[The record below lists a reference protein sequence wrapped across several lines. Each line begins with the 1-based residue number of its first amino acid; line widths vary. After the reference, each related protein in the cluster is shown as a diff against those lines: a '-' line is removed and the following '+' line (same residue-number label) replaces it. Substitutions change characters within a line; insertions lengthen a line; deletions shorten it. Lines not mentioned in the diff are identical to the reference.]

1 MGKRIVVIGAV
12 ACGPK
17 AACRAKRLM
26 PEAEITLI
34 DKDDLISYGGCGIPY
49 YISGDIPDENQ
60 LRETSFHMLRDEYFF
75 ENAKGI
81 DRVLTRTLA
90 TDIDRERKV
99 VRVKHLDSGEEEEIP
114 YDNLVL
120 ATGSTPFIP
129 PIPGR
134 DLDGVY
140 AIANLHKAI
149 EIKNRLAR
157 GQVERAVIIGAGPIG
172 LEMAEAFADLWGVE
186 TTVLEYFD
194 QVLPRLIDP
203 PLARMVEHHLR
214 EKGVRVV
221 VNARIKEIRGKDG
234 RVVEVVEE
242 RGSYPA
248 DIVVFATGVR
258 PNVDLARRAGLL
270 VDRGI
275 VVNDRL
281 QTSDPNIYAGGDCI
295 ETVHLVTGKRVVLP
309 LGSLANRQGRV
320 IGDNLA
326 GRPTRFPGVVGAFIM
341 KCFDL
346 AIGACGLSLSVARAE
361 GFDADY
367 ALGNQTERA
376 HYYPEA
382 EFIFVELVFDRRTRR
397 VLGFQAVG
405 PKTDGT
411 LARIHAVS
419 SVLPH
424 RPTVEDLISLEL
436 AYAPP
441 FNSALD
447 PIHDVAHTAE
457 NLLDGILVQMDWEEV
472 LRRLREGDPDTV
484 FVDTR
489 HPREAEPLVRK
500 YPGRWIHV
508 EYDKVRR
515 EMDRIP
521 RDKDVILIC
530 NSSRRAYEAQR
541 WLTAAGYT
549 RTFVPPGG
557 LNFLRRWGVEL

>member
-17 AACRAKRLM
+17 SACRAKRLM
-26 PEAEITLI
+26 PEAEVTLI

-60 LRETSFHMLRDEYFF
+60 LRETSFHMVRDEYFF
-75 ENAKGI
+75 HHAKGI
-81 DRVLTRTLA
+81 DHVLTRTLA
-90 TDIDRERKV
+90 TEIDRERKV
-99 VRVKHLDSGEEEEIP
+99 VKVKHLDSGEENEIP

-120 ATGSTPFIP
+120 ATGSTPFVP

-134 DLDGVY
+134 DLEGVF
-140 AIANLHKAI
+140 AISNLHKAI
-149 EIKNRLAR
+149 EIKQRLAR
-157 GQVERAVIIGAGPIG
+157 GEVERAVIIGAGPIG
-172 LEMAEAFADLWGVE
+172 LEMAEAFADLWGIE

-214 EKGVRVV
+214 EKGVKVV

-234 RVVEVVEE
+234 RVTEVVEE

-258 PNVDLARRAGLL
+258 PNTELARKAGLL

-295 ETVHLVTGKRVVLP
+295 ETTHLVTGKRVVLP

-361 GFDADY
+361 GFDAFY
-367 ALGNQTERA
+367 ALNNQTERA

-382 EFIFVELVFDRRTRR
+382 EFIFVELVADRRIRR

-411 LARIHAVS
+411 LARIHAIS
-419 SVLPH
+419 SILPH

-457 NLLDGILVQMDWEEV
+457 NILTGLLVQIDWEEA
-472 LRRLREGDPDTV
+472 LRRLREGDPNTV

-489 HPREAEPLVRK
+489 HPREAEPLVKK

-508 EYDKVRR
+508 EYDKVRG
-515 EMDRIP
+515 EMDKIP

-541 WLTAAGYT
+541 WLMAAGYE